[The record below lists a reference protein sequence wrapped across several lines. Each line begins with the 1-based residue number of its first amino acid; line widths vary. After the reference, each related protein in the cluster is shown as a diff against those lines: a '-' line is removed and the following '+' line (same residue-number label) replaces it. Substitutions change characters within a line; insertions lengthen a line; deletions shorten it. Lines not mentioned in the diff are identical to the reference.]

1 MNVSRNLKLLLMKLG
16 RQGHDVSLIQEQ
28 RYSRDYDSV
37 YSRYKLTFWIDG
49 VRKNKKTGEMKKCKV
64 PDTYE
69 FNNATD
75 LLRYMVVV
83 ANERKAE
90 GIR

>member
-1 MNVSRNLKLLLMKLG
+1 MNVSKNIKLLLMKLG

-28 RYSRDYDSV
+28 RYSKKSDMV
-37 YSRYKLTFWIDG
+37 YSRYKLTFWIPG
-49 VRKNKKTGEMKKCKV
+49 VRKDKKTGEMKQCIV

-69 FNNATD
+69 FSSAVE
-75 LLRYMVVV
+75 LLQYMVVIS
-83 ANERKAE
+83 NEREAK